1 VGLFTR
7 RPRADDIEDRAL
19 TAETL
24 PPVFLGG
31 IYPYGEP
38 TDSPL
43 VAPSTA
49 LRIGTVFACVRLL
62 ADTAASLPLVAF
74 RDTPTGRVK
83 TTGRLASLLA
93 NPAPGITQADLVGT
107 LVGHLNVWGN
117 AYLGK
122 YRSSDQVPV
131 EQIAPIHP
139 ATITVGLVNGQP
151 IYTLVRPDGVS
162 QHDASDILH
171 IKALSLDGLLGLS
184 PIQLCRN
191 TLSLANSLGQHATT
205 FAQNAGR
212 VSGVLRIPGW
222 RTAQP
227 GATEQVR
234 ADWESRFTGAAQS
247 GKLLLLAGE
256 DDVTYQQLSLSMVD
270 AQFVEQVQMSLQE
283 ICRIFRVPPHL
294 IAVST
299 GERMTYSNVE
309 MEASEFLKFSL
320 SPWLVRIEQALSSD
334 ADLSPAT
341 QGCRFDVDT
350 LLRADTLSRA
360 QYLTAALNP
369 QTGWMTRNEARA
381 IEGYPMEAE

>member
-1 VGLFTR
+1 
-7 RPRADDIEDRAL
+7 
-19 TAETL
+19 
-24 PPVFLGG
+24 
-31 IYPYGEP
+31 
-38 TDSPL
+38 
-43 VAPSTA
+43 
-49 LRIGTVFACVRLL
+49 VFACVRLL
-62 ADTAASLPLVAF
+62 ADTAASLPLIAY
-74 RDTPTGRVK
+74 RDTPQGRVK
-83 TTGRLASLLA
+83 ATGRLASLLA

-122 YRSSDQVPV
+122 YRSSDSIPV

-139 ATITVGLVNGQP
+139 ATITVALVKGQP
-151 IYTLVRPDGVS
+151 QYTLVRPDGVS
-162 QHDASDILH
+162 QHDSSDILH

-212 VSGVLRIPGW
+212 VGGVLRIPGW

-227 GATEQVR
+227 GAAEQVR
-234 ADWESRFTGAAQS
+234 EDWESRFTGAAQS

-256 DDVTYQQLSLSMVD
+256 DEVTYTQLALNMVD

-299 GERMTYSNVE
+299 GERLTYSNVE
-309 MEASEFLKFSL
+309 MEAAEFLKFSL
-320 SPWLVRIEQALSSD
+320 SPWLVRVEQALSSD
-334 ADLSPAT
+334 PDLSPAT
-341 QGCRFDVDT
+341 QGCRFAVDE
-350 LLRADTLSRA
+350 LLRADTATRA
-360 QYLTAALNP
+360 QLYTAALNP
-369 QTGWMTRNEARA
+369 DTGWMTRDEVRA
-381 IEGYPMEAE
+381 LENLPLEGQ